1 MRIIT
6 GSLKGRKIP
15 HPQTQNVRPTTDRT
29 KEGMFNAIVARRYL
43 KDVRVLDLFA
53 GTGNLTFEAIS
64 RGATSSLCVD
74 SQAENLQYI
83 EDLADKFGV
92 ADQIQTRRSDVAHFL
107 EGPPIPYDII
117 FCDPPYDYPM
127 MHEMVDQIL
136 EEGWLALDGWLILEH
151 DRRHHF
157 ENHPHSIYSKPYGR
171 TIVVIFERPED
182 SNFSEEEN
190 QAN

>member
-15 HPQTQNVRPTTDRT
+15 HPKTADVRPTADRT
-29 KEGMFNAIVARRYL
+29 KEGMFSAIVARRYL
-43 KDVRVLDLFA
+43 NDLKVLDLFA
-53 GTGNLTFEAIS
+53 GTGNLGFEAIS
-64 RGATSSLCVD
+64 RGVKSVQFVD
-74 SQAENLQYI
+74 SQPENLAHI
-83 EDLADKFGV
+83 EDLAKQFSV
-92 ADQIQTRRSDVAHFL
+92 TSQIKTRRADIEQFL
-107 EGPPIPYDII
+107 SGPPIPYDLI
-117 FCDPPYDYPM
+117 FCDPPYDYPL
-127 MHEMVDQIL
+127 MHEMVEKIL
-136 EEGWLALDGWLILEH
+136 ENGWLAPEGWLVLEH

-182 SNFSEEEN
+182 SNFSKEEN